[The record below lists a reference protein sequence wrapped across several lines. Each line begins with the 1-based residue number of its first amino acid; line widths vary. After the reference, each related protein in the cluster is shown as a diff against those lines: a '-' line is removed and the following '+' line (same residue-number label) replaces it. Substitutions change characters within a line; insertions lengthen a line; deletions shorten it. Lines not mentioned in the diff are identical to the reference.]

1 MIEAVIFDMD
11 GVLID
16 SEPLWRKAERI
27 VFSKVN
33 IHLTEQINT
42 QTIGLRTDEVV
53 EYWYKKHPWNHM
65 SRQEIT
71 RNIEQTVEQLIL
83 TEGQPMEG
91 YRETVLFFREQGIK
105 TGLASSS
112 HLQLIQAVLK
122 KLEIADLFSVAH
134 SAEFEEFGKPHPGVY
149 LTAAEKLGVHPA
161 NCLAI
166 EDSVNG
172 FLSAHAAGMKTIVM
186 PAPENR
192 NHREFRNAGC
202 MIQSLGEINK
212 QLLIKLELKSES

>member
-16 SEPLWRKAERI
+16 SEPLWRKAERL

-33 IHLTEQINT
+33 IQLTEEINT

-65 SRQEIT
+65 SREEIT
-71 RNIEQTVEQLIL
+71 RDIESTVEHLIL
-83 TEGQPMEG
+83 TEGQAMEG
-91 YRETVLFFREQGIK
+91 YREAIRFFLDRGIK

-112 HLQLIQAVLK
+112 HLQLIQTVLK
-122 KLEIADLFSVAH
+122 KLDITDLFSVIH

-149 LTAAEKLGVHPA
+149 LTTAKKLGVSPP

-166 EDSVNG
+166 EDSLNG
-172 FLSAHAAGMKTIVM
+172 LKSARAAGMKTIAM
-186 PAPENR
+186 PAPFHR
-192 NHREFRNAGC
+192 NNPEFDMADKLIHSLEE
-202 MIQSLGEINK
+202 IQP
-212 QLLIKLELKSES
+212 QLIVELS